1 MSKRALVLGGGG
13 VAGIAWETGLLVG
26 LADAGIEINKAD
38 LFVGTSAG
46 SAVAAQVTS
55 GLSMEE
61 LFQRQVDPALQA
73 KEIDVQPNF
82 QQIVADFN
90 RITSE
95 GHRGSALMRELG
107 KTALSTPTVPEA
119 ERRNVIVSR
128 LPVHRWPQS
137 RLEIVAVDAF
147 SGERVV
153 FTRESGVEL
162 IDAVAA
168 SCAVPCVWPPV
179 TIGERRYIDGGCYS
193 AANAD
198 LAAGFE
204 KVLIVQPEI
213 PALLLVESL
222 EEQIERLRQ
231 NGAQVEVLSPNA
243 VVKNALAAAGGNP
256 LDPALR
262 EISAKAGR
270 EQARDEV
277 VRIAALWR

>member
-107 KTALSTPTVPEA
+107 KAALSTPTVPEA

-128 LPVHRWPQS
+128 LPVHQWPQS

-153 FTRESGVEL
+153 FTHESGVEL

-231 NGAQVEVLSPNA
+231 NGAQVEVLSPNE

-277 VRIAALWR
+277 ARIAALWR